1 MVAFLVA
8 NWYAIIMTGLAV
20 FLVIFLAVRGQT
32 KSLEGILFALVT
44 QAEKEFGGGT
54 GELKLAT
61 VIKWAYEKMPTWAR
75 AFITVERLTNMIN
88 QAVETAKEKWDNN
101 PAIKTWLNAGSKKK

>member
-1 MVAFLVA
+1 MVAFLIA
-8 NWYAIIMTGLAV
+8 NWYAIVMAGLTT

-32 KSLEGILFALVT
+32 KALESILFALVT

-61 VIKWAYEKMPTWAR
+61 VIKRAYEKMPAWAR

>member
-1 MVAFLVA
+1 MVAFLIA
-8 NWYAIIMTGLAV
+8 NWYAIVMAGLTI

-32 KSLEGILFALVT
+32 KALESVLFALVT

-54 GELKLAT
+54 GKLKLAT
-61 VIKWAYEKMPTWAR
+61 VIKWAYEKIPPWAR
-75 AFITVERLTNMIN
+75 TFISVERLTAMIN
-88 QAVETAKEKWDNN
+88 EAVERAKETWDNN

>member
-1 MVAFLVA
+1 MVAFLIA
-8 NWYAIIMTGLAV
+8 NWYAIVMAGLTI
-20 FLVIFLAVRGQT
+20 FLVVFLAVKGQT
-32 KSLEGILFALVT
+32 KALEGILFALVT

-54 GELKLAT
+54 GELKLAM
-61 VIKWAYEKMPTWAR
+61 VIKWAYEKLPPWAR

-88 QAVETAKEKWDNN
+88 QAVETAKEKWDNT

>member
-1 MVAFLVA
+1 MIEFLVA
-8 NWYAIIMTGLAV
+8 NWCAILMATVTI
-20 FLVIFLAVRGQT
+20 FIVIFLAVKGQT
-32 KSLEGILFALVT
+32 KALEGILFALVT

-61 VIKWAYEKMPTWAR
+61 VIKWAYEKLPPWAR
-75 AFITVERLTNMIN
+75 VFITVERLTNMIN